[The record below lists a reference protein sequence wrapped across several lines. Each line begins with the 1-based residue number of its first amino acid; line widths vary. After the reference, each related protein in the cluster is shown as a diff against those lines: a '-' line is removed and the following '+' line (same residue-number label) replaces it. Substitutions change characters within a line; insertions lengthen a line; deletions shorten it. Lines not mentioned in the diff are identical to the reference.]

1 MTMAKI
7 LLSLIM
13 VFFKDLFYFMDLEEI
28 LHYKFSMYNI
38 YKMKREIEYRCII
51 RSFFYRFVFD

>member
-13 VFFKDLFYFMDLEEI
+13 DFFKDLFYFVDLEKI

-38 YKMKREIEYRCII
+38 YKIKRKIEYRCII
-51 RSFFYRFVFD
+51 RSFFCRFEFD